1 MYFSYSKIELAK
13 YPIEEKISL
22 SWKITKYQHT
32 RQTNQKPTQDRET
45 ARKQTAVA
53 QISMAA
59 MSRNSF
65 Q

>member
-1 MYFSYSKIELAK
+1 MYFSCGKIELAK

-32 RQTNQKPTQDRET
+32 RQINQKPTQDRET
-45 ARKQTAVA
+45 TRKQTAVA

-59 MSRNSF
+59 VSRNSF